1 MIATLRYGIQQAA
14 QTSLAEADANT
25 TVAQAIAELLR
36 SSEDEQ
42 VSSQV
47 RAALD
52 DPLSIIEIRSGK
64 QVQTANPEMPLRE
77 LLSPEAGQLEITINQ
92 PHVGG

>member
-14 QTSLAEADANT
+14 QTALAEADAHT

-36 SSEDEQ
+36 SSSDDE
-42 VSSQV
+42 VAGQV

-52 DPLSIIEIRSGK
+52 DPLSIIELRSGK
-64 QVQTANPEMPLRE
+64 QVQTVNPDVPLRE
-77 LLSPEAGQLEITINQ
+77 LLSPEAGQVEITINQ